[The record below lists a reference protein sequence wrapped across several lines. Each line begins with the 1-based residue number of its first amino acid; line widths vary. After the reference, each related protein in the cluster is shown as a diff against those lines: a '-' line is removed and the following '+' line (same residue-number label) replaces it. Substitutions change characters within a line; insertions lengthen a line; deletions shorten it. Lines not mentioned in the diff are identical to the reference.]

1 MAGYK
6 SKEEKAVRKA
16 LLALNAKESKANR
29 TDYNAEILPEIN
41 PQAQLVEAGLLM
53 AAMNGVASYTSS
65 EIGHGADAYNAS
77 VKPKNWVELMII
89 INDGKPMS
97 AYVE

>member
-1 MAGYK
+1 MNKSNYMA
-6 SKEEKAVRKA
+6 EV
-16 LLALNAKESKANR
+16 
-29 TDYNAEILPEIN
+29 LPEIN

-65 EIGHGADAYNAS
+65 EIRHGTDAYNAS
-77 VKPKNWVELMII
+77 VKPKNWAELMII